1 MAIDLASFLGAGE
14 QRLSENAAAQ
24 GNLKTIYQDISQ
36 GIFDQQKEV
45 VSDSKGV
52 TPLEAKTKG
61 LAELEALNRTQEIGR
76 ALGLNP
82 DLAADMQVQ
91 LATRRTEALKQTLAQ
106 QDKVAGMQSVGLF
119 DDPLQFLVNQ
129 VMIPDEINKLNA
141 SKSIVDMASQQID
154 QIATDTTAA
163 AQTSK
168 LIATHTTQALV
179 DDQIAAVEADIRGK
193 KLAIGVQGD
202 LALSHAVKD
211 LNSLQSDQLN
221 IRHSM
226 LQAQNNAESLQ
237 MQREARAQS
246 TQLHNLQLQKYEDE
260 NQRQAHIEKTI
271 NEARLREGKPQV
283 SKDMFKNIWGTNT
296 AVGKELLG
304 DYERGAAYIQG
315 MPVTAAETISGRNAV
330 IATLPP
336 SDKYTDASKT
346 LASAQSQAVA
356 EAMEKF
362 KGQKPE
368 VIDAEAAKIFQTKMA
383 NWQRKVDPKDQ
394 TNPFSV
400 LPTGALDSSAAIAS
414 NKAWQLYRGTNT
426 DNKPFD
432 TNDFLWNAV
441 ANVKAGKLD
450 YKDAVSAL
458 KAIGQYSM
466 QQNDQINKVYF
477 ITGQRQA
484 ELNVPVQYYTGS
496 QVVARYAAGVGAG
509 ATLAAAGTGAGL
521 PVAGA
526 LGLATAAAGKYS
538 ANPGTHLVS
547 LTNDA
552 QLTQAFFQMLGTQ
565 VDTSALTGT
574 GADALKPVTKQY
586 K

>member
-61 LAELEALNRTQEIGR
+61 LAELEALNRTQAIGK

-106 QDKVAGMQSVGLF
+106 QDKVSGMQSVGLF

-141 SKSIVDMASQQID
+141 SKAIVDMASQQID

-168 LIATHTTQALV
+168 LIASHTTQALV

-221 IRHSM
+221 IRHGM
-226 LQAQNNAESLQ
+226 LQAQNSAESLQ
-237 MQREARAQS
+237 MQRDARAQS

-271 NEARLREGKPQV
+271 NEARMREGKPTV
-283 SKDMFKNIWGTNT
+283 SKEMFKNIWGTNT

-315 MPVTAAETISGRNAV
+315 MPVTAAETISGRNQV

-346 LASAQSQAVA
+346 LATAQSQAVA

-368 VIDAEAAKIFQTKMA
+368 VIDAEAEKIFKKKLSD
-383 NWQRKVDPKDQ
+383 WQLKVDPKDQ

-400 LPTGALDSSAAIAS
+400 LPTGALDASQAIAS
-414 NKAWQLYRGTNT
+414 RKAWQLYRGTNT

-450 YKDAVSAL
+450 YRDAIATL

-496 QVVARYAAGVGAG
+496 QVVARYATGVGAG

-521 PVAGA
+521 PVAGV

-538 ANPGTHLVS
+538 ANPGKHLVS

-552 QLTQAFFQMLGTQ
+552 QLERAFFQMLGTQ
-565 VDTSALTGT
+565 VDMNALTGT

>member
-61 LAELEALNRTQEIGR
+61 LADLEALNRTQEIGK

-154 QIATDTTAA
+154 QIAADTTAA

-168 LIATHTTQALV
+168 LIASHTTQALV

-193 KLAIGVQGD
+193 KLAIGVQGG

-226 LQAQNNAESLQ
+226 LQAQNSAESLQ
-237 MQREARAQS
+237 MQREARVQS

-271 NEARLREGKPQV
+271 NEARMREGKPTV
-283 SKDMFKNIWGTNT
+283 SKEMFKNIWGTNT

-346 LASAQSQAVA
+346 LATAQSQAVA

-368 VIDAEAAKIFQTKMA
+368 VIDAEAAKIFQTKMV

-496 QVVARYAAGVGAG
+496 QVVARYATGVGAG

-526 LGLATAAAGKYS
+526 LGLATAVAGKYS

-565 VDTSALTGT
+565 VDTSALTGI
-574 GADALKPVTKQY
+574 GADALKPVIKQY